1 MLDFRPHSNFFVY
14 VVFLSRSGKSFSD
27 SNDMRGTPIFPGNRG
42 YHDDHY
48 PKRAVD
54 SVGSYLLKRNFQ
66 GHDFQG
72 RPKSLREVCEVM
84 FGEERNPS
92 EETESKHLSNQQH
105 KKSFD
110 PVGSFLIRK
119 KDFDSVGSFLLKR
132 K

>member
-1 MLDFRPHSNFFVY
+1 M
-14 VVFLSRSGKSFSD
+14 
-27 SNDMRGTPIFPGNRG
+27 FPGNRG
-42 YHDDHY
+42 YHDDRY
-48 PKRAVD
+48 PKREVD

-72 RPKSLREVCEVM
+72 RPKSLREVCEVL
-84 FGEERNPS
+84 FGEEKNPS
-92 EETESKHLSNQQH
+92 EEPSLKHLSNEH

-132 K
+132 R